1 MKALAKVTPGTKV
14 YKLFEHEKLVCE
26 GKDEVFIISVQ
37 KLSKEEYKRHQAEAA
52 NAQ

>member
-1 MKALAKVTPGTKV
+1 MKALEKVTPGTKV

-26 GKDEVFIISVQ
+26 GKEEVFIISVQ
-37 KLSKEEYKRHQAEAA
+37 KLSKEEYERSLKSAA

>member
-1 MKALAKVTPGTKV
+1 MKALEKVTPGTKV

-37 KLSKEEYKRHQAEAA
+37 KLSKEEYQRHLRETAD
-52 NAQ
+52 AQ